1 MEEPTQ
7 MVDLPP
13 GDERILTPPVGYI
26 KVFAQKAVE
35 EKNYCVAEG
44 ECALKPASQIYES
57 YKQLVAW
64 RTLTFTHGGES
75 GYARK

>member
-44 ECALKPASQIYES
+44 ECALKPVS
-57 YKQLVAW
+57 
-64 RTLTFTHGGES
+64 
-75 GYARK
+75 

>member
-1 MEEPTQ
+1 

-35 EKNYCVAEG
+35 KNYCVAEG
-44 ECALKPASQIYES
+44 ECALKPAS
-57 YKQLVAW
+57 
-64 RTLTFTHGGES
+64 
-75 GYARK
+75 